1 MGPVRQSPKSTGWV
15 SIDQG
20 ENQSTCSRAG
30 HCAGGTP
37 SALTSEGNAISM
49 CGLTAAAEIAGPAAA
64 ATTLGSLSP
73 ESEPEA

>member
-1 MGPVRQSPKSTGWV
+1 M
-15 SIDQG
+15 DQG

-37 SALTSEGNAISM
+37 SALTSDGNAISM
-49 CGLTAAAEIAGPAAA
+49 RDLTAAAEVAGLAAA

-73 ESEPEA
+73 EFEPEA